1 MSKTEKKE
9 QISPKEHVF
18 ASQKSQ
24 KYVEILKLMI
34 EENMN
39 LWNLIEFWNDFWD
52 ETSMSEWESS
62 V

>member
-39 LWNLIEFWNDFWD
+39 L
-52 ETSMSEWESS
+52 
-62 V
+62 